1 MSGVAEVLLTLDIR
15 CSRMCMP
22 DEADAPTSAALT
34 CAEEEEEE
42 EVVGGFAGGCCGT
55 CSVEMRRRRMRRSPA
70 EDTPIS

>member
-42 EVVGGFAGGCCGT
+42 VVGGFAGGCCGT